1 MSDAVE
7 AETGLATEQ
16 LPFGAPELLAAV
28 AGARRV
34 LDLGCGSG
42 RLTVALARAGAA
54 VTGLDTSLERLE
66 QARRRAGEGGVELEL
81 VEANMNDSLPFED
94 GSFDAATS
102 RLVLMAAADPA
113 ATLRELRRVVV
124 PDGGI
129 GTVIWASL
137 DQNPWFS
144 APREAI
150 AAVLGPERAAFARVF
165 GKLGDPAEAAEV
177 HRAAGLRDVEATLL
191 REHVSAADAAEHWQR
206 LARENG
212 HFRRV
217 AEALTEA
224 ERDAVVAEV
233 AVRLEPYGTAGSIR
247 VPRTLVLVTARR

>member
-7 AETGLATEQ
+7 AETGTATEQ

-42 RLTVALARAGAA
+42 RLTVALAREGAA
-54 VTGLDTSLERLE
+54 VTGLDTSRERLE
-66 QARRRAGEGGVELEL
+66 QARRRTGEGGVELEL
-81 VEANMNDSLPFED
+81 VEANMDDPLPFDD

-102 RLVLMAAADPA
+102 RLVLMAAAEPT

-124 PDGGI
+124 PDGRI
-129 GTVIWASL
+129 ATAIWASL
-137 DQNPWFS
+137 DRNPWFS
-144 APREAI
+144 APRAAI
-150 AAVLGPERAAFARVF
+150 AAVLGADRAAFARVF

-177 HRAAGLRDVEATLL
+177 HRAAGLLDVEATLL
-191 REHVSAADAAEHWQR
+191 QEHVSAADAAEHWER

-217 AEALTEA
+217 AATLTAA
-224 ERDAVVAEV
+224 ERDAVVADI
-233 AVRLEPYGTAGSIR
+233 AVRLEPYETAGSLR

>member
-1 MSDAVE
+1 MSDAAD
-7 AETGLATEQ
+7 AERGAVKEE
-16 LPFGAPELLAAV
+16 LPFGAAELLAAV
-28 AGARRV
+28 AGAGRV

-54 VTGLDTSLERLE
+54 VTGIDTSRERLE
-66 QARRRAGEGGVELEL
+66 QARRRAGECDVELQL
-81 VEANMNDSLPFED
+81 VEADMNGPLPFDD

-102 RLVLMAAADPA
+102 RVALMVAAAPA
-113 ATLRELRRVVV
+113 ATLRELRRVVM
-124 PDGGI
+124 PDGRI
-129 GTVIWASL
+129 ATVIWASP

-144 APREAI
+144 APRAAI
-150 AAVLGPERAAFARVF
+150 AAVLGGERASFARAF
-165 GKLGDPAEAAEV
+165 GKLGDPAEAADV

-191 REHVSAADAAEHWQR
+191 REHAPAADAAEHWER

-217 AEALTEA
+217 AETLTEA
-224 ERDAVVAEV
+224 DRDAVVAEV
-233 AVRLEPYGTAGSIR
+233 AARLEPYGTAGSLQ

>member
-7 AETGLATEQ
+7 AETGAATRQ
-16 LPFGAPELLAAV
+16 LPFGAHELLAAV
-28 AGARRV
+28 AGAGRV

-42 RLTVALARAGAA
+42 RLTVALAREGAA
-54 VTGLDTSLERLE
+54 VTGLDTSRERLE

-81 VEANMNDSLPFED
+81 VEATMDDPLPFED

-102 RLVLMAAADPA
+102 RLVLMAAAEPT

-124 PDGGI
+124 PDGRI
-129 GTVIWASL
+129 ATAIWASL
-137 DQNPWFS
+137 DRNPWFS
-144 APREAI
+144 APRAAI
-150 AAVLGPERAAFARVF
+150 AAVLGADRAAFARVF

-177 HRAAGLRDVEATLL
+177 HRSAGLRDVEATLL
-191 REHVSAADAAEHWQR
+191 EEHVSAADAAEHWER

-217 AEALTEA
+217 AATLTAA

-233 AVRLEPYGTAGSIR
+233 AARLEPYGTAGSIR

>member
-7 AETGLATEQ
+7 AETGPATEQ
-16 LPFGAPELLAAV
+16 LPFGAPELLDAV
-28 AGARRV
+28 AGTERV

-54 VTGLDTSLERLE
+54 VTGLDTSRERLE
-66 QARRRAGEGGVELEL
+66 QARRRAGEGGVELDL
-81 VEANMNDSLPFED
+81 VAADMNDPLPFQD

-124 PDGGI
+124 PDGRI
-129 GTVIWASL
+129 ATVIWASL
-137 DQNPWFS
+137 DRNPWFS
-144 APREAI
+144 APRAAI
-150 AAVLGPERAAFARVF
+150 AAVLGAERAAFARVF

-191 REHVSAADAAEHWQR
+191 REHVSAANAAEHWQR

-217 AEALTEA
+217 AGALTEA
-224 ERDAVVAEV
+224 ERDAVGAEV
-233 AVRLEPYGTAGSIR
+233 AVRLEPYRTAGSIR

>member
-7 AETGLATEQ
+7 VETGAATGQ

-54 VTGLDTSLERLE
+54 VTGLDTSRERLE

-81 VEANMNDSLPFED
+81 VEANMNDPLPFGDE
-94 GSFDAATS
+94 SFDAATS

-113 ATLRELRRVVV
+113 DTLRELRRVVV
-124 PDGGI
+124 PDGRI
-129 GTVIWASL
+129 ATVIWASL
-137 DQNPWFS
+137 DQNPWFA
-144 APREAI
+144 APRAAI
-150 AAVLGPERAAFARVF
+150 ATVLGAERAAFARVF
-165 GKLGDPAEAAEV
+165 GKLGDPAEAADV
-177 HRAAGLRDVEATLL
+177 HRAAGVRDVEATLL
-191 REHVSAADAAEHWQR
+191 REHVLAADAAEHWER

-217 AEALTEA
+217 AAELTQA
-224 ERDAVVAEV
+224 ERDAVVADV
-233 AVRLEPYGTAGSIR
+233 AVRLEPYGTNGSIR

>member
-7 AETGLATEQ
+7 AETGAATGQ
-16 LPFGAPELLAAV
+16 LPFGAHELLAAV

-54 VTGLDTSLERLE
+54 VTGLDTSRERLA
-66 QARRRAGEGGVELEL
+66 QARRRAGESGVELEL
-81 VEANMNDSLPFED
+81 VEANMDDPLPFD
-94 GSFDAATS
+94 DRAFDAATS

-113 ATLRELRRVVV
+113 ATLRELRRVVA
-124 PDGGI
+124 PDGRI
-129 GTVIWASL
+129 ATVLWATL
-137 DQNPWFS
+137 DRNPWFS
-144 APREAI
+144 APRAAI
-150 AAVLGPERAAFARVF
+150 AAVLGPDRAAFARVF
-165 GKLGDPAEAAEV
+165 GKLGDPAEAVDV

-191 REHVSAADAAEHWQR
+191 TEHVSAADAAEHWEW

-217 AEALTEA
+217 AATLTEA
-224 ERDAVVAEV
+224 ERDAVLADI
-233 AVRLEPYGTAGSIR
+233 AGRLEPYGTAGSLR